1 MIASR
6 ALLRSVAV
14 VPFRIWLTTA
24 FVSGV
29 VLGSLLCAQVD
40 DERKPPGKPDESEQI
55 EAHSSQSTKP
65 KKSPTPV
72 AKASKDKSGKKHKT
86 SATPEKIPTAIP
98 HAKLAIDES
107 QKEIEP
113 SLKEKKSPTPVPK
126 AKAAKEMSATDDNE
140 SRDAQESPHAR
151 KAKPKSD
158 DDEQATPAPTPRE
171 TPERTPS
178 AKSRRRHTPTPKP
191 KSAKKKSKEVS
202 RKTKKAGKSKS
213 TQKEEETSKPEKTP
227 PPGAEERI
235 AGPERPTPV
244 PKALESAAPTP
255 APSSQS
261 KAART
266 GPAGERAQVVIE
278 KSGLEEDQGFEPPP
292 SPPQKRGFWPW
303 SRSSGNYRYLT
314 RSVIDAIRRAPVK
327 RRRWQFI
334 VVHNS
339 GTRQGNARVFDYYH
353 RHVRRMQN
361 GLAYHFVIGNGTS
374 TGNGQVEV
382 GDRWRRQINGGHVH
396 SDYLN
401 NISLGICLV
410 GDFNR
415 SQPTRAQLDAS
426 EELIRY
432 LRERC
437 GKSDR
442 GTIPVRPHR
451 EMNPP
456 RWPTD
461 CPGDDFP
468 YSWFR
473 RF

>member
-1 MIASR
+1 LIASR

-14 VPFRIWLTTA
+14 VPFRLWLTTA
-24 FVSGV
+24 LVSGV
-29 VLGSLLCAQVD
+29 ILGSLLCAQVD
-40 DERKPPGKPDESEQI
+40 DEEKSRHEESEQS
-55 EAHSSQSTKP
+55 EAHSSPSPKP
-65 KKSPTPV
+65 KKSPNPV
-72 AKASKDKSGKKHKT
+72 AKAPRDKSGKKHQA
-86 SATPEKIPTAIP
+86 SATPGKAPTAIP
-98 HAKLAIDES
+98 HAKLANDES
-107 QKEIEP
+107 REN
-113 SLKEKKSPTPVPK
+113 SDTSEKKSLTPIRK
-126 AKAAKEMSATDDNE
+126 AKSAKQGSTSDDSE
-140 SRDAQESPHAR
+140 SQDAQESPR
-151 KAKPKSD
+151 VREAKSKSD
-158 DDEQATPAPTPRE
+158 DEEETTPKPTPRE
-171 TPERTPS
+171 TPEPAAS
-178 AKSRRRHTPTPKP
+178 SKSKRRHTPTPKP
-191 KSAKKKSKEVS
+191 KSAKKKSHEKEVS

-213 TQKEEETSKPEKTP
+213 TRKEEETPKPEKTP
-227 PPGAEERI
+227 PASEER
-235 AGPERPTPV
+235 ATASERPTPV

-261 KAART
+261 KGPRAAT
-266 GPAGERAQVVIE
+266 GERAQVVIE
-278 KSGLEEDQGFEPPP
+278 KSGLEEDQGLEPPP
-292 SPPQKRGFWPW
+292 SPPPKRGFWPW

-415 SQPTRAQLDAS
+415 GQPTRAQLDAS

-437 GKSDR
+437 GKTDR
-442 GTIPVRPHR
+442 GAIPVRPHR

>member
-1 MIASR
+1 VTLLTFLTIWLIASR

-14 VPFRIWLTTA
+14 VPFRLWLTTA
-24 FVSGV
+24 FVSAV
-29 VLGSLLCAQVD
+29 ILGSLLSAQVD
-40 DERKPPGKPDESEQI
+40 DEKERPPKPDESGQI
-55 EAHSSQSTKP
+55 EAHSSPSPKP
-65 KKSPTPV
+65 KKSPSPV
-72 AKASKDKSGKKHKT
+72 AKASKDKTGKKHKA
-86 SATPEKIPTAIP
+86 SATSEKVPTAIP
-98 HAKLAIDES
+98 HAKLAND
-107 QKEIEP
+107 
-113 SLKEKKSPTPVPK
+113 KS
-126 AKAAKEMSATDDNE
+126 AKEESTSDDNE

-158 DDEQATPAPTPRE
+158 DEEQATPEPTPRE
-171 TPERTPS
+171 TPERS
-178 AKSRRRHTPTPKP
+178 SKSKRRHTPTPKP
-191 KSAKKKSKEVS
+191 KSAKKKAKEGS
-202 RKTKKAGKSKS
+202 GKTKKAGKSKS
-213 TQKEEETSKPEKTP
+213 TRKEEETPKPEKTP
-227 PPGAEERI
+227 PPRTEERT
-235 AGPERPTPV
+235 AGSERPTPA
-244 PKALESAAPTP
+244 PKAPESAAPTP
-255 APSSQS
+255 APSPQS
-261 KAART
+261 KAARA
-266 GPAGERAQVVIE
+266 GAAGERAQVVIE
-278 KSGLEEDQGFEPPP
+278 KSGLEEDQGLEPPP
-292 SPPQKRGFWPW
+292 SPPPKRGFWPW
-303 SRSSGNYRYLT
+303 SRSSSNYHYLT

-415 SQPTRAQLDAS
+415 GQPTRAQLDAC

>member
-1 MIASR
+1 VTLLTFLTIWLIAPR

-14 VPFRIWLTTA
+14 VPFRLWLTTA
-24 FVSGV
+24 FVSAV
-29 VLGSLLCAQVD
+29 ILGSLLSAQVD
-40 DERKPPGKPDESEQI
+40 DEKERPPKPDESGQI
-55 EAHSSQSTKP
+55 EAHSSPSPKP

-72 AKASKDKSGKKHKT
+72 AKASKDKTGKKHQA
-86 SATPEKIPTAIP
+86 SATSEKVPTAIP
-98 HAKLAIDES
+98 HAKLAND
-107 QKEIEP
+107 
-113 SLKEKKSPTPVPK
+113 KS
-126 AKAAKEMSATDDNE
+126 AKEESTSDDNE

-158 DDEQATPAPTPRE
+158 GEEQATPEPAPRE
-171 TPERTPS
+171 TPERS
-178 AKSRRRHTPTPKP
+178 SKSKWRHTPTPKP
-191 KSAKKKSKEVS
+191 KSAKKKAKEGS
-202 RKTKKAGKSKS
+202 GKTKKAGKSKS
-213 TQKEEETSKPEKTP
+213 TRKEEETPKPEKTP
-227 PPGAEERI
+227 PPRTEERT
-235 AGPERPTPV
+235 AGSERPTPA
-244 PKALESAAPTP
+244 PKGLEPAAPTP
-255 APSSQS
+255 ALSLQS

-266 GPAGERAQVVIE
+266 GATGERAQVVIE
-278 KSGLEEDQGFEPPP
+278 KSGLEEDQGLEPPP
-292 SPPQKRGFWPW
+292 SPPPKRGFWPW
-303 SRSSGNYRYLT
+303 SRSSSNYRYLT

-415 SQPTRAQLDAS
+415 DRPTRAQLDAC

-437 GKSDR
+437 GKTDR

-473 RF
+473 GF

>member
-14 VPFRIWLTTA
+14 VRFRIWLTTA
-24 FVSGV
+24 LVSGV
-29 VLGSLLCAQVD
+29 ILGSLLSAQVD
-40 DERKPPGKPDESEQI
+40 DEEKSRHDESERI
-55 EAHSSQSTKP
+55 ETHATPSPKP
-65 KKSPTPV
+65 KKSPSAVT
-72 AKASKDKSGKKHKT
+72 KASKEKSGKKRPA
-86 SATPEKIPTAIP
+86 SSTPEKAPTAIP
-98 HAKLAIDES
+98 HAKLANAAA
-107 QKEIEP
+107 QKETDP
-113 SLKEKKSPTPVPK
+113 SSKEKKSPTPIPK
-126 AKAAKEMSATDDNE
+126 AKAAKEGSNSDDNAH
-140 SRDAQESPHAR
+140 AQESPRAR

-158 DDEQATPAPTPRE
+158 EEEKVTPRPTPRE
-171 TPERTPS
+171 TPEPGAS
-178 AKSRRRHTPTPKP
+178 VPPKSKRHRTPTPKP
-191 KSAKKKSKEVS
+191 KSKKSKEVS
-202 RKTKKAGKSKS
+202 RKTKTAGKSIS
-213 TQKEEETSKPEKTP
+213 TREEEKTPKPEKTP
-227 PPGAEERI
+227 PAPAEER
-235 AGPERPTPV
+235 ATASERPTP
-244 PKALESAAPTP
+244 APTP
-255 APSSQS
+255 AASVEQKVQRAPGS
-261 KAART
+261 
-266 GPAGERAQVVIE
+266 ERAQVVIE

-292 SPPQKRGFWPW
+292 SPPPRRGFWPW
-303 SRSSGNYRYLT
+303 SRSSANYRYLT
-314 RSVIDAIRRAPVK
+314 RSVIEAIRRAPVK

-374 TGNGQVEV
+374 TGNGQIEV

-415 SQPTRAQLDAS
+415 DRPTRAQLDAC

-437 GKSDR
+437 GKTDR
-442 GTIPVRPHR
+442 GVIPVRPHR

>member
-1 MIASR
+1 
-6 ALLRSVAV
+6 V
-14 VPFRIWLTTA
+14 VPFRVWLTTA

-29 VLGSLLCAQVD
+29 ILGSLLSAQVD
-40 DERKPPGKPDESEQI
+40 DEEKRPPKQDESEQS
-55 EAHSSQSTKP
+55 EAHSSPSPKP
-65 KKSPTPV
+65 KKSPTPI
-72 AKASKDKSGKKHKT
+72 AKASKEKSGKKHKA
-86 SATPEKIPTAIP
+86 SATAEKVPTAIP
-98 HAKLAIDES
+98 HAKLAND
-107 QKEIEP
+107 
-113 SLKEKKSPTPVPK
+113 
-126 AKAAKEMSATDDNE
+126 KAAKEESTSDDNE

-151 KAKPKSD
+151 RAKPKSD
-158 DDEQATPAPTPRE
+158 DEEQATPEPTPRE
-171 TPERTPS
+171 TPERSP
-178 AKSRRRHTPTPKP
+178 KSKRRHTPTPKP
-191 KSAKKKSKEVS
+191 KSAKKKSEVS
-202 RKTKKAGKSKS
+202 GKTKKAGKSKS
-213 TQKEEETSKPEKTP
+213 TRKEEETPKPEKTP
-227 PPGAEERI
+227 PPRTEERT
-235 AGPERPTPV
+235 AESERPTPA

-255 APSSQS
+255 APPPQS
-261 KAART
+261 KTARA
-266 GPAGERAQVVIE
+266 GAAGERAQVVIE

-292 SPPQKRGFWPW
+292 SPPPKRGFWPW
-303 SRSSGNYRYLT
+303 SRSSSNYRYLS
-314 RSVIDAIRRAPVK
+314 RSVVDAIRRAPVK

-415 SQPTRAQLDAS
+415 GQPTRAQLDAC

-437 GKSDR
+437 GKTDR

>member
-1 MIASR
+1 
-6 ALLRSVAV
+6 V
-14 VPFRIWLTTA
+14 VPFRVWLTTA

-29 VLGSLLCAQVD
+29 IFGNLLFAQVD
-40 DERKPPGKPDESEQI
+40 DEKKSPPKQDESEQS
-55 EAHSSQSTKP
+55 EAHSSPSPKP

-72 AKASKDKSGKKHKT
+72 AKASKEKSGKKHKT
-86 SATPEKIPTAIP
+86 SATAEKVLTAIP
-98 HAKLAIDES
+98 HAKLAND
-107 QKEIEP
+107 
-113 SLKEKKSPTPVPK
+113 
-126 AKAAKEMSATDDNE
+126 KAAKEESTSDDNE

-158 DDEQATPAPTPRE
+158 DEEEATPEPTPRE
-171 TPERTPS
+171 TPERNP
-178 AKSRRRHTPTPKP
+178 KSKRRHTPTPKP
-191 KSAKKKSKEVS
+191 KSAKKKAKEVS
-202 RKTKKAGKSKS
+202 GKTKKAGKSNS
-213 TQKEEETSKPEKTP
+213 TKKEEETPKPEKTP
-227 PPGAEERI
+227 PFRTEERT
-235 AGPERPTPV
+235 AGSA
-244 PKALESAAPTP
+244 PKALESAPPTP
-255 APSSQS
+255 APSPQS
-261 KAART
+261 KAARA
-266 GPAGERAQVVIE
+266 GSAGERAQVVIE

-292 SPPQKRGFWPW
+292 SPPPKRGFWPW
-303 SRSSGNYRYLT
+303 SRSSSNYRYLT

-374 TGNGQVEV
+374 TGDGQVEV

-415 SQPTRAQLDAS
+415 DRPTRAQLDAC

-437 GKSDR
+437 GKADR